1 LESFPNGL
9 GSGQDKEGLRDESLV
24 NDEVK
29 QYMERGL
36 EKAIVEQDKAQGNK
50 VEIRTR
56 A

>member
-1 LESFPNGL
+1 LESFPDGL
-9 GSGQDKEGLRDESLV
+9 GSGQDKEGLRGESLV
-24 NDEVK
+24 NEVK
-29 QYMERGL
+29 QYMERGP